1 MTTPE
6 QSETIDSMTN
16 QEIIDNF
23 NLNELNRDDDS
34 VSFNAQHDDDKCSVT
49 SLDSNNKRKRM
60 KHDTKDPHYHKY
72 NINKKGMTIKIES
85 YSTRSMPGSFIR
97 CPYTGIRS
105 NDRVGSSDE
114 DFYFKVSMPAIS
126 KGNEAVVY
134 FYNSPEDFERHHLV
148 SLSQEIKKK
157 FHDRKMAIKIE

>member
-1 MTTPE
+1 MTTPN
-6 QSETIDSMTN
+6 QSETIDLMTQ

-23 NLNELNRDDDS
+23 NLNELNRDDDYL
-34 VSFNAQHDDDKCSVT
+34 SFRVEDDDDIASET
-49 SLDSNNKRKRM
+49 SLDSNKKRKRI
-60 KHDTKDPHYHKY
+60 KHDVKDPFYHKY
-72 NINKKGMTIKIES
+72 VITKKGMNIKVES
-85 YSTRSMPGSFIR
+85 YSTRSIPGALIR

-114 DFYFKVSMPAIS
+114 DFYFKVSMPSIS
-126 KGNEAVVY
+126 NGNEPVVY

-157 FHDRKMAIKIE
+157 FHDRKIAIKNE